1 MIGVYLIVCLINTEL
16 LINIRAH
23 ISGFYHYKFI
33 TVWIKMGFKARFML
47 FSWRVEYGV
56 CESEDSWPPFPSANV
71 NKDNM

>member
-1 MIGVYLIVCLINTEL
+1 
-16 LINIRAH
+16 
-23 ISGFYHYKFI
+23 
-33 TVWIKMGFKARFML
+33 MGFKARFML